1 MEESTA
7 DLAAQECGIVCVG
20 QPEKNLGRHAF
31 WGASNHAFCDSL
43 CFMDADRAALAEEV
57 ASLQA
62 ELAVARAKASEDMA
76 LIAQQKLRIAKL
88 EHQIYGQRSE
98 RSARLIEQLALT
110 FEELE
115 ASATED
121 ELAAEQ
127 ALARTTTVGGF
138 TRKRPDRTTFP
149 DHLPRERVVI
159 DPPTTCECCGSHRL
173 RKLGEDVTR
182 TLETQP
188 RQWKVIE
195 TVREKFTCRDCEKI
209 SQAPAPFHV
218 IARGWAGASLLAM
231 IMFEKFG
238 QHQPLNRQAERY
250 ALEGVPIALSTMA
263 DAVGSVCKAL
273 NPLLRLVESHVMAAE
288 RLHGDDTTVPVL
300 AKGKTDTGRCWVYV
314 RDDKPFGGAGPPAV
328 MFYYS
333 RDRRGEH
340 PQTHLA
346 AYAGI
351 LQADAYDGYG
361 RLYLADRKPGPIRE
375 AACWVHARRPFFAMA
390 DLEENARRRS
400 AGKKEI
406 PLSPI
411 AIEVVR
417 RIDALFEIE
426 RSINGKNAAERL
438 ATRRMLSAP
447 LVDDLKAYLS
457 AQLPKLA
464 RAHDLAK
471 AINYIL
477 KRWVAFTLFLEDG
490 RVCLSNNAAERG
502 LRGIALGRKSWLF
515 CGSDRGGQR
524 AAAMYSLIVTA
535 KMNGVDPQA
544 WLTDILSRIAA
555 HPVHRLDELVPW
567 NWRAMGSA
575 SAAKAA

>member
-1 MEESTA
+1 MN
-7 DLAAQECGIVCVG
+7 AAG
-20 QPEKNLGRHAF
+20 HA
-31 WGASNHAFCDSL
+31 L
-43 CFMDADRAALAEEV
+43 VKQVAALKAALTTAEAKGLQV
-57 ASLQA
+57 AA

-76 LIAQQKLRIAKL
+76 LIAHQKLRIAKL
-88 EHQIYGQRSE
+88 ERQIYGQRSE
-98 RSARLIEQLALT
+98 RSARLIDQLSLT

-115 ASATED
+115 ADATED
-121 ELAAEQ
+121 ELAAE
-127 ALARTTTVGGF
+127 AAVAKTTHVAGF
-138 TRKRPDRTTFP
+138 TRKRPERNTFP
-149 DHLPRERVVI
+149 DHLPRERVVL
-159 DPPTTCECCGSHRL
+159 DPPTACECCGGKRL

-188 RQWKVIE
+188 RQWKVVE

-209 SQAPAPFHV
+209 SQAPAPFHAV
-218 IARGWAGASLLAM
+218 PRAWAGPSLLAM
-231 IMFEKFG
+231 IVFEKFG

-263 DAVGSVCKAL
+263 DAVGSVSSAL
-273 NPLLRLVESHVMAAE
+273 DPLLRLVEAHVMAAE

-300 AKGKTDTGRCWVYV
+300 AEGKTDTGRCWIYV
-314 RDDKPFGGAGPPAV
+314 RDDKPFGGAGPPAA

-333 RDRRGEH
+333 RDRKGEH

-346 AYAGI
+346 GYSGI
-351 LQADAYDGYG
+351 LQADAYDGYNK
-361 RLYLADRKPGPIRE
+361 LYLLNRKPGPIRE
-375 AACWVHARRPFFAMA
+375 AGCWVHARRPFFIMA
-390 DLEENARRRS
+390 DIEENARRKA

-426 RSINGKNAAERL
+426 RTINGKSPEERL
-438 ATRRMLSAP
+438 AARRAQSRP
-447 LVDDLKAYLS
+447 LVDDLHAFMS
-457 AQLPKLA
+457 AQLARLA
-464 RAHDLAK
+464 RGHDLVK

-477 KRWVAFTLFLEDG
+477 KRWTAFTLFLEDG

-544 WLTDILSRIAA
+544 WLTDVLSRIAA
-555 HPVHRLDELVPW
+555 HPAHRLDEMLPW
-567 NWRAMGSA
+567 NWRKTTVTHAQ
-575 SAAKAA
+575 AA

>member
-1 MEESTA
+1 
-7 DLAAQECGIVCVG
+7 
-20 QPEKNLGRHAF
+20 
-31 WGASNHAFCDSL
+31 
-43 CFMDADRAALAEEV
+43 MDAAGDALPDDIDALRAALIIARAKALE
-57 ASLQA
+57 AAA
-62 ELAVARAKASEDMA
+62 ELAVARAKASEDVA

-88 EHQIYGQRSE
+88 ERQIYGQRSE
-98 RSARLIEQLALT
+98 RSARLVDQLSLT

-115 ASATED
+115 AGATED
-121 ELAAEQ
+121 ELTAEQ
-127 ALARTTTVGGF
+127 AVAKTTTVAGF
-138 TRKRPDRTTFP
+138 TRKRPERNTFP

-159 DPPTTCECCGSHRL
+159 DPPTACECCGGNRL

-209 SQAPAPFHV
+209 TQAPAPFHV
-218 IARGWAGASLLAM
+218 IARGWAGPSLLAM
-231 IMFEKFG
+231 IVFEKFG
-238 QHQPLNRQAERY
+238 QHQPLNRQADRY

-263 DAVGSVCKAL
+263 DAVGSVCAAL
-273 NPLLRLVESHVMAAE
+273 DPIRRLVEAHVMAAE

-300 AKGKTDTGRCWVYV
+300 AEGKTDTGRCWVYV
-314 RDDKPFGGAGPPAV
+314 RDDNPFGGTGPPAA

-340 PQTHLA
+340 PQGHLA
-346 AYAGI
+346 GYAGI
-351 LQADAYDGYG
+351 LQADAYDGYNK
-361 RLYLADRKPGPIRE
+361 LYLPTRSPGPILE

-390 DLEENARRRS
+390 DIEENARRKA

-406 PLSPI
+406 ALSPI
-411 AIEVVR
+411 AIEIVR

-426 RSINGKNAAERL
+426 RSINGKSAEERL
-438 ATRRMLSAP
+438 AVRQTLSRP
-447 LVDDLKAYLS
+447 LVEDLQVYMRAQAAKLS
-457 AQLPKLA
+457 
-464 RAHDLAK
+464 RGHDLVK

-477 KRWVAFTLFLEDG
+477 KRWAAFTLFLEDG

-544 WLTDILSRIAA
+544 WLTDVLSRIAA
-555 HPVHRLDELVPW
+555 HPAHRLDELLPW
-567 NWRAMGSA
+567 NWTPRLSTITAQ
-575 SAAKAA
+575 AA

>member
-1 MEESTA
+1 
-7 DLAAQECGIVCVG
+7 
-20 QPEKNLGRHAF
+20 
-31 WGASNHAFCDSL
+31 
-43 CFMDADRAALAEEV
+43 MDAARDALPDDIDALKAALIIERAKALE
-57 ASLQA
+57 AAA

-88 EHQIYGQRSE
+88 ERQVYGQRSE
-98 RSARLIEQLALT
+98 RSVRLIDQFALA

-115 ASATED
+115 AGATED
-121 ELAAEQ
+121 ELAAES
-127 ALARTTTVGGF
+127 AVAKTTTVAGF
-138 TRKRPDRTTFP
+138 TRKRPERNTFP

-159 DPPTTCECCGSHRL
+159 DPPTTCECCGGNRL

-209 SQAPAPFHV
+209 TQAPAPFHV
-218 IARGWAGASLLAM
+218 VSRGWAGPSLLAM

-263 DAVGSVCKAL
+263 DAVGSVCAAL
-273 NPLLRLVESHVMAAE
+273 DPLRRLLETHVMAAE
-288 RLHGDDTTVPVL
+288 RLHADDTTVPVL
-300 AKGKTDTGRCWVYV
+300 AEGKTDTGRCWIYL
-314 RDDKPFGGAGPPAV
+314 RDDRPFGGTGPPAAI
-328 MFYYS
+328 FYYS

-340 PQTHLA
+340 PQGHLA
-346 AYAGI
+346 GYAGI
-351 LQADAYDGYG
+351 LQADAYDGYNK
-361 RLYLADRKPGPIRE
+361 LYLPGRDPGPILE

-390 DLEENARRRS
+390 DIEENARRKS

-406 PLSPI
+406 ALSPI
-411 AIEVVR
+411 AIEIVR

-426 RSINGKNAAERL
+426 RSINGKRPEERL
-438 ATRRMLSAP
+438 AVRRKLSRP
-447 LVDDLKAYLS
+447 LVDDLRAYMHAQAAKLS
-457 AQLPKLA
+457 
-464 RAHDLAK
+464 RGHDLVK

-477 KRWVAFTLFLEDG
+477 KRWPAFTLFLEDG

-544 WLTDILSRIAA
+544 WLADVLSRIAA
-555 HPVHRLDELVPW
+555 HPAHRLDELAPW
-567 NWRAMGSA
+567 NWTPRPLAISA
-575 SAAKAA
+575 QAA

>member
-1 MEESTA
+1 
-7 DLAAQECGIVCVG
+7 
-20 QPEKNLGRHAF
+20 
-31 WGASNHAFCDSL
+31 
-43 CFMDADRAALAEEV
+43 MDAVNDALPDDIDALRAALIIARAKALE
-57 ASLQA
+57 AAA
-62 ELAVARAKASEDMA
+62 ELAVAQAKASEDLA

-88 EHQIYGQRSE
+88 ERQVYGQRSE
-98 RSARLIEQLALT
+98 RSARLVEQLALT

-115 ASATED
+115 AGATED
-121 ELAAEQ
+121 ELTAER
-127 ALARTTTVGGF
+127 AVARTTTVAGF
-138 TRKRPDRTTFP
+138 TRKRPERNTFP

-159 DPPTTCECCGSHRL
+159 DPPTVCECCGGNRL

-209 SQAPAPFHV
+209 TQAPAPFHV
-218 IARGWAGASLLAM
+218 IARGWAGPSLLAM
-231 IMFEKFG
+231 IVFEKFG

-263 DAVGSVCKAL
+263 DAVGSVCAAL
-273 NPLLRLVESHVMAAE
+273 DPLRRLVEAHVMAAE
-288 RLHGDDTTVPVL
+288 RLHADDTTVPVL
-300 AKGKTDTGRCWVYV
+300 AEGKTDTGRCWVYL
-314 RDDKPFGGAGPPAV
+314 RDDRPFGGTGPPAA

-340 PQTHLA
+340 PQGHLA
-346 AYAGI
+346 EYAGI
-351 LQADAYDGYG
+351 LQADAYDGYNK
-361 RLYLADRKPGPIRE
+361 LYLPGRSPGPILE

-390 DLEENARRRS
+390 DIEENARRKA

-411 AIEVVR
+411 AIEIVR

-426 RSINGKNAAERL
+426 RSINGKSAEERL
-438 ATRRMLSAP
+438 AVRRALSRP
-447 LVDDLKAYLS
+447 LVDDLQVYMRAQAAKLS
-457 AQLPKLA
+457 
-464 RAHDLAK
+464 RGHDLVK

-477 KRWVAFTLFLEDG
+477 KRWAPFTFFLEDG

-544 WLTDILSRIAA
+544 WLTDVLARIATY
-555 HPVHRLDELVPW
+555 PIHRLDDLLPW
-567 NWRAMGSA
+567 NWKARAVVVPA
-575 SAAKAA
+575 QAA